1 MDRPVVSGAPVKGR
15 ERRSGRDLQLQN
27 IIIVVL
33 AVAFWAGALYGGYY
47 LVAQQVDRSVKA
59 VQQSNALN
67 VKALESRLDA
77 LAAEVQKMGSSL
89 SSADRTLS
97 SSGSTQKE
105 LNDKIQKLDG
115 QLKELEKS
123 LKILKE
129 APNAP
134 R

>member
-1 MDRPVVSGAPVKGR
+1 MDRPTVTGYTGPMGEKKHRRDVWLPLVLKAVFVVILWVGLV
-15 ERRSGRDLQLQN
+15 
-27 IIIVVL
+27 
-33 AVAFWAGALYGGYY
+33 YTGYY
-47 LVAQQVDRSVKA
+47 LVIQQVERSVRD
-59 VQQSNALN
+59 VQEANNLN
-67 VKALESRLDA
+67 VKALENRLDA
-77 LAAEVQKMGSSL
+77 LDAEVQKIGNSL
-89 SSADRTLS
+89 SSADSTLS

-105 LNDKIQKLDG
+105 LNDKIQKLDS

>member
-1 MDRPVVSGAPVKGR
+1 MDRPTVEGYTGPMGEKKHRSDVRLPLVFRAVFVVILWVGLV
-15 ERRSGRDLQLQN
+15 
-27 IIIVVL
+27 
-33 AVAFWAGALYGGYY
+33 YTGYY
-47 LVAQQVDRSVKA
+47 LVFQQVERSVRD
-59 VQQSNALN
+59 VQEANSLN

-77 LAAEVQKMGSSL
+77 LDAEVQKIVISL

-105 LNDKIQKLDG
+105 LNDKIQKLDS
-115 QLKELEKS
+115 QLKELERS